1 MKRKTWN
8 YWIIAHT
15 FAFPFALLV
24 GFIVI
29 HLFSFI
35 GNLLPEIIA
44 SGLGYILW
52 GGIIGF
58 VIGYAQWYFL
68 KKINITSG
76 WIWRNAI
83 GFAIA
88 ETIGVFVLFMMDVDR
103 NIDLVD
109 SYGMVVWTLIYFVGG
124 AISGYL
130 LSSFLKKHTTY
141 FRLWILANSFIW
153 GISTLIWTALIRFVP
168 SGGGFIAISGG
179 LCLGLLS
186 ALVLNRILK
195 NDADKNI

>member
-8 YWIIAHT
+8 NWIIAHT
-15 FAFPFALLV
+15 FAFPLALLV
-24 GFIVI
+24 GFIAI

-35 GNLLPEIIA
+35 GTLLPEIMA

-52 GGIIGF
+52 GGIIGCA
-58 VIGYAQWYFL
+58 IGYTQWYFL
-68 KKINITSG
+68 KKINIPSG

-88 ETIGVFVLFMMDVDR
+88 ETIGVFVLLMMDVDR

-109 SYGMVVWTLIYFVGG
+109 SYGMEVWTLIYFVGG

-130 LSSFLKKHTTY
+130 LSHYLKKHTAY

-168 SGGGFIAISGG
+168 SGGGFIAIFGG
-179 LCLGLLS
+179 LFLGLLS